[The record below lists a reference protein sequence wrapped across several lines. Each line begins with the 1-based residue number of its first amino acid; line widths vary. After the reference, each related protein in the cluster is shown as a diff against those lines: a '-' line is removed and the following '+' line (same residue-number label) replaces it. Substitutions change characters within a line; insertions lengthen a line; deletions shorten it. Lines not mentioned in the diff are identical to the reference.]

1 MAVTTTDSIEYI
13 ESQLEKTEKLYA
25 GLVREVERLDELRIH
40 WHKRLEEV
48 QETA

>member
-13 ESQLEKTEKLYA
+13 ESQITKVERLQE
-25 GLVREVERLDELRIH
+25 GLVREVNRLADLRIY
-40 WHKRLEEV
+40 WRKRLEEV